1 MKKTFLLIVSLA
13 FWAAA
18 SGQGTPMDYL
28 NTIPSPPGNPCA
40 FDMEQKNQFLE
51 DLRTKLSPFTEDT
64 EREREASEKFQ
75 EEHQDEQTI
84 NALVKAGYTR
94 QEAEKMKNAD
104 QMSEEE
110 QMALANQMMMQKN
123 NMDLDEIKKLAEA
136 DTGYQR
142 RWVKAQST
150 ISMADAQVE
159 PDKYTAKQ
167 LEIKDRLKLQDE
179 IEYLQD
185 KLTAGENKYIDM
197 LTELE
202 FDADSALSEINPQ
215 IDTLYKDLAEG
226 NGNTDQIIDEII
238 NLRQTYCEKF
248 TPRYLRIIEG
258 YKGYVA
264 EHFQDYYRL
273 EDLQIKLA
281 ESQGILKDPNYKPG
295 KLAMGKAGSYANMV
309 GGIFKYNLNADIGS
323 QFIGY

>member
-13 FWAAA
+13 YWAAA

-28 NTIPSPPGNPCA
+28 NAIPNPPSDPCGY
-40 FDMEQKNQFLE
+40 DLGQKNQFLE
-51 DLRTKLSPFTEDT
+51 DLQTKLSPFIENT
-64 EREREASEKFQ
+64 EREREASKKFQ
-75 EEHQDEQTI
+75 EEHQDEQTMSV
-84 NALVKAGYTR
+84 LMKAGYTR
-94 QEAEKMKNAD
+94 QEAEKLKNAD

-123 NMDLDEIKKLAEA
+123 NMDLDEIKKLADA

-142 RWVKAQST
+142 RWVKATST
-150 ISMADAQVE
+150 MMMAEAQVE
-159 PDKYTAKQ
+159 PDKNTKEQ
-167 LEIKDRLKLQDE
+167 LEIKDRLKLQEE
-179 IEYLQD
+179 IDYLLD
-185 KLTAGENKYIDM
+185 KLTAGENKYFDM

-202 FDADSALSEINPQ
+202 FDADTALSEITPQ
-215 IDTLYKDLAEG
+215 IDKLYKDLTEG
-226 NGNTDQIIDEII
+226 NGNTDQIIDGIVT
-238 NLRQTYCEKF
+238 LRQSYCEKF

-295 KLAMGKAGSYANMV
+295 KLARGKAGSYANMV
-309 GGIFKYNLNADIGS
+309 GGIFKYNLNADVGA
-323 QFIGY
+323 QFVGY